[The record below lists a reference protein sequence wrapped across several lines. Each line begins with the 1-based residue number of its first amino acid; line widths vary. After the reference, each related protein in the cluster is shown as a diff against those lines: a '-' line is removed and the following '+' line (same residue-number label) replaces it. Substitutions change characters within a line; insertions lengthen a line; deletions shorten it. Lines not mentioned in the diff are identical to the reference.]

1 MTKWNCK
8 IHKQNPFNTYY
19 MRTYV
24 RIFDFKCICVLLH
37 YHVFLESIQLQ
48 ILRSRIQ
55 LKRMYRRSFFET
67 IHVFRLTNEMTR
79 LIRNSH
85 HSFRRHHKVLQSPLL
100 GSRIQKLLELLLPDD
115 TFSDQ
120 LGFECIQQLQ
130 GNVLASKNVSILF
143 FTGSTTKKQYSQ
155 GTNEIWCSS
164 SNVVSLSK
172 YHLQEIS
179 GSTVDL
185 MLKKHV
191 ILMTFLWP

>member
-1 MTKWNCK
+1 MSSIQYVLHAYLC
-8 IHKQNPFNTYY
+8 TYW
-19 MRTYV
+19 
-24 RIFDFKCICVLLH
+24 DLKCICVFLH

-48 ILRSRIQ
+48 ILRFCIQ

-120 LGFECIQQLQ
+120 LGFECIQQQLQ
-130 GNVLASKNVSILF
+130 GYVLASKNVSILF
-143 FTGSTTKKQYSQ
+143 FTGSTTKKAVFSRD
-155 GTNEIWCSS
+155 
-164 SNVVSLSK
+164 K
-172 YHLQEIS
+172 
-179 GSTVDL
+179 
-185 MLKKHV
+185 
-191 ILMTFLWP
+191 